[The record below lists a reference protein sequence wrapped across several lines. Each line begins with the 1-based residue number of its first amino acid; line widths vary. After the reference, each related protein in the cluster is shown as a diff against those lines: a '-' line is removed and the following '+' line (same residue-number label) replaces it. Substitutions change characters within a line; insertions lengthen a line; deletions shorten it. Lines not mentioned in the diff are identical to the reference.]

1 MKQPIFQF
9 IIDLDERGIFRC
21 HVENKE
27 TSVIVW
33 DASNEEGEGYW
44 DGTFWPVTD
53 GFMKN
58 TKDMDGLRDY
68 LRTVNIIPYHSRIE
82 YVG

>member
-1 MKQPIFQF
+1 MKQPLFQF

-27 TSVIVW
+27 TGAIVW
-33 DASNEEGEGYW
+33 RAHNEDPEDYGN
-44 DGTFWPVTD
+44 FWPITD
-53 GFMKN
+53 GFIKN
-58 TKDMDGLRDY
+58 IRDMDGLKKY
-68 LRTVNIIPYHSRIE
+68 LVDASVIPFHSQIE